1 MEETKKTVICKGGI
15 LQRVKECIAKAW
27 DPGWCSLWIFGDDDT
42 EHTAYKRR
50 RKRYVPTDSYNDD
63 EYMEQTRRRRYG
75 DNEQPR
81 YDSRFNE
88 GNRR

>member
-1 MEETKKTVICKGGI
+1 MKASLLYLIFNRMDKSYNEMEPKRRLG
-15 LQRVKECIAKAW
+15 
-27 DPGWCSLWIFGDDDT
+27 FGDGEDYDDT